1 MAEAH
6 NHNESNTSPSAQN
19 INIPP
24 LQAGAATLRSQ
35 FGDDPEMRELVE
47 LFVSELPVR
56 TQAIS
61 EAVNG
66 HQWEQVKRLSHQLKG
81 SSAGYGFPTIGV
93 AAGNV
98 EHLLVSGS
106 LSDQKQLDVLKTNVN
121 ELIGLCLRATA

>member
-6 NHNESNTSPSAQN
+6 KHNDTNASPSAQN

-24 LQAGAATLRSQ
+24 LQTGAATLRSQ

-56 TQAIS
+56 THAIS
-61 EAVNG
+61 EALNG

-81 SSAGYGFPTIGV
+81 SSAGYGFPTIGD
-93 AAGNV
+93 AAGKV
-98 EHLLVSGS
+98 EHLLISGS
-106 LSDQKQLDVLKTNVN
+106 LSDQQQLDALKSNVN
-121 ELIGLCLRATA
+121 ELIGLCLRAAA